1 MDKDTFRKIAGKY
14 KVPLGTIEKD
24 YAVTNLL
31 LVISQFPKIN
41 KMIFKGGTAIKKI
54 YFQDTRFSE
63 DIDFTCIDDISNE
76 LDEFLRN
83 EIKNIDLNF
92 QEVKSVETKGNS
104 RKFSVKYKDFNNHP
118 NNVKI
123 DLSLR
128 ENVLN
133 KTKNLPVLHIY
144 KLTNSKIRTMSL
156 EEIMSEKIRAIIYS
170 PQPRHLYDIW
180 YLLNKKVTVNPELV
194 NKKIAL
200 YNKEFNF
207 DTFVESINGLKKDW
221 EVDLNALLPQNP
233 PIFDK
238 VTNIV
243 TNAVLYNFNNQ
254 DR

>member
-1 MDKDTFRKIAGKY
+1 MDKDDFRKIAGKY

-63 DIDFTCIDDISNE
+63 DIDFTCRDDIADE
-76 LDEFLRN
+76 LNEFLKN

-92 QEVKSVETKGNS
+92 HEVKALETKGNS

-128 ENVLN
+128 EKVIN

-144 KLTNSKIRTMSL
+144 NLTHSKIRTMSL

-180 YLLNKKVTVNPELV
+180 YLLNKKIGVNPELV

-207 DTFVESINGLKKDW
+207 DTFIKSINGLKKDW
-221 EVDLNALLPQNP
+221 EGDLNALLPQDP
-233 PIFDK
+233 PKFDK
-238 VTNIV
+238 VLSIV
-243 TNAVLYNFNNQ
+243 TKTVNYNFNKN
-254 DR
+254 R